1 MLKDQIIFVAGG
13 SGDIG
18 QAVVEGCIKEK
29 AQVIFSYYSSR
40 TKAEAIYNKASK
52 SGVDI
57 EKIAMDIT
65 DPDSVSKII
74 DGIAD
79 KYGRLDGVVN
89 CTGIHFASPLA
100 SMEAEHVTEQILV
113 NLTGAIWLSQ
123 ACAKIMIRQRHGSII
138 HFGSVSAHRMFR
150 GHTVYSASKAG
161 LEGLI
166 KALAAELAKRQI
178 RVNCIVPGPVDTNM
192 LRSTRELFGEEAL
205 LARIPM
211 GRFIKVEEIV
221 KTVLFLLSD
230 SATSITGTLI
240 PVDGGYML
248 W

>member
-18 QAVVEGCIKEK
+18 QAVVDGCIKEK
-29 AQVIFSYYSSR
+29 AKVIFSYYSSR
-40 TKAEAIYNKASK
+40 NEAEAIHNKASK
-52 SGVDI
+52 FGVDI
-57 EKIAMDIT
+57 EKVAMDIT
-65 DPDSVSKII
+65 DPDSVSNII
-74 DGIAD
+74 SGIAD

-89 CTGIHFASPLA
+89 CVGIYFASPLA
-100 SMEAEHVTEQILV
+100 SMNVENVTKQILV

-123 ACAKIMIRQRHGSII
+123 ACAKIMISQRNGSII
-138 HFGSVSAHRMFR
+138 HIGSVSAHRMFR

-161 LEGLI
+161 LEGLT

-178 RVNCIVPGPVDTNM
+178 RVNCIVPGPVDTKM
-192 LRSTRELFGEEAL
+192 LRSTRELVGEEAL
-205 LARIPM
+205 LSRIPI
-211 GRFIKVEEIV
+211 GRFIKKDEIV
-221 KTVLFLLSD
+221 KAVLFLLSD

>member
-18 QAVVEGCIKEK
+18 QAVVDGCVRMK
-29 AQVIFSYYSSR
+29 AKVIFSYFSSR
-40 TKAEAIYNKASK
+40 IMSETIQNKISK
-52 SGVDI
+52 SGADI
-57 EKIAMDIT
+57 EKVKMDIT
-65 DPDSVSKII
+65 NPDSVTKVI
-74 DGIAD
+74 DGITD

-100 SMEAEHVTEQILV
+100 SMETEHVTEQISV

-123 ACAKIMIRQRHGSII
+123 ACAKIMIRQRSGSII
-138 HFGSVSAHRMFR
+138 HLGSVSAHRMFR
-150 GHTVYSASKAG
+150 GHTVYSAAKAG
-161 LEGLI
+161 LEGLV
-166 KALAAELAKRQI
+166 KALAAELARRQI

-192 LRSTRELFGEEAL
+192 LRSTRELVGEEAL
-205 LARIPM
+205 LARIPT

-221 KTVLFLLSD
+221 ETVLFLLSD
-230 SATSITGTLI
+230 AATSITGTLI